1 VKETASIHVVRLE
14 AADDFDG
21 WRDRARGCLMAG
33 LAPDRVVW
41 MEPDGAGD
49 LFAAGFLFGHA
60 RGEDLPTCLAMGAV
74 AAAEIIAHYGARPEA
89 DLRALMEGRFG

>member
-1 VKETASIHVVRLE
+1 MKETASIHVVRLE

-49 LFAAGFLFGHA
+49 LFASDQPLPPA
-60 RGEDLPTCLAMGAV
+60 RAVRLARRALPTR
-74 AAAEIIAHYGARPEA
+74 AARLP
-89 DLRALMEGRFG
+89 